1 MVEAGWDQDK
11 ILSTPLTLYMEYLN
25 LRHQSFIKERM
36 KDLDISP
43 GGFTY
48 LVNIYYHENIS
59 QRELAEVLFVS
70 EANVAKIVKKL
81 EKNGYIERL
90 PDEDNKSRNILKLTE
105 KGRSTTC
112 TLIRMTHVWEEKVT
126 NYLSDGQIDK
136 LKEMLYDLTLESADK

>member
-36 KDLDISP
+36 NDLDISP
-43 GGFTY
+43 GGFIY
-48 LVNIYYHENIS
+48 LVNIHYHENIS
-59 QRELAEVLFVS
+59 QRELADVLFVS

-90 PDEDNKSRNILKLTE
+90 PDEDNKSRKILKLTE
-105 KGRSTTC
+105 KGQSTTC

>member
-36 KDLDISP
+36 NDLDISP

-59 QRELAEVLFVS
+59 QRELADVLFVS

>member
-11 ILSTPLTLYMEYLN
+11 ILSTPLMLYMEYLN

-48 LVNIYYHENIS
+48 LVNIHYHENIS

-90 PDEDNKSRNILKLTE
+90 PDEDNKSRKILKLTE
-105 KGRSTTC
+105 KGQSTTC

>member
-1 MVEAGWDQDK
+1 
-11 ILSTPLTLYMEYLN
+11 MEYLN

-48 LVNIYYHENIS
+48 LVNIHYHENIS
-59 QRELAEVLFVS
+59 QRELADVLFVS

-90 PDEDNKSRNILKLTE
+90 PDEDNKSRKILKLTE
-105 KGRSTTC
+105 KGQSTTC